1 MTPFADYLAEIKK
14 NLADGDAAEH
24 THRPA
29 LKKRLESVVQGI
41 SATSEPTRIPCG
53 APDFNIPK
61 GKVPLGQVE
70 TKDMGKTGAVANNG
84 PAICK

>member
-1 MTPFADYLAEIKK
+1 VTPFADYLAEIKK
-14 NLADGDAAEH
+14 NLAHGDATEH

-29 LKKRLESVVQGI
+29 LKKLLESVVQRI
-41 SATSEPTRIPCG
+41 SATSERTRIPCG

-70 TKDMGKTGAVANNG
+70 TKDMGRTGGIANNR